1 MGTLVSID
9 DFVTEWVRRS
19 RMAIHNI
26 LVTGDFWHTDFQAI
40 VSKFDVPVTL
50 VPFDKVETVVEQS
63 YDLVVLAQ
71 SRRDQFLDAEVE
83 ALLTNFPAA
92 PVVGLLGSWCEGES
106 RSGQPYPGF
115 IQVYWHQW
123 EGRYS
128 QFIEQLGKS
137 GITSWH
143 APRTSTLS
151 DHIVARRIQKD
162 FSLGS
167 AYIGVSAWTRSEF
180 EMLDDALTSFGWR
193 SRWVERSIWDT
204 ASSATISVM
213 CVIADS
219 WTAELEKRIRW
230 LGLEIPDVPL
240 VLLLNYPRQS
250 DSESIA
256 SAGIS
261 SVVSKPF
268 ELQDLKVAIKKA
280 AEKELQR
287 LKA

>member
-1 MGTLVSID
+1 
-9 DFVTEWVRRS
+9 
-19 RMAIHNI
+19 MAMHKI
-26 LVTGDFWHTDFQAI
+26 LVTGDFWHTDFQTI

-50 VPFDKVETVVEQS
+50 VPFDKVETVVDQN

-71 SRRDQFLDAEVE
+71 SRRDQFLESEVE
-83 ALLTNFPAA
+83 ELLANFPAV

-106 RSGQPYPGF
+106 RSGRPYPGV
-115 IQVYWHQW
+115 IRVYWHQW

-128 QFIEQLGKS
+128 QFVEQLGKS

-143 APRTSTLS
+143 APRTATSS
-151 DHIVARRIQKD
+151 DHIVAQTIQKD

-167 AYIGVSAWTRSEF
+167 GYIGVSAWTRSEF
-180 EMLDDALTSFGWR
+180 EMLDDAITSFGWR
-193 SRWVERSIWDT
+193 SRWVERSIWDA
-204 ASSATISVM
+204 ASSATVSVM

-219 WTAELEKRIRW
+219 WTAELEKRIQW
-230 LGLEIPDVPL
+230 LNSEIPDVPF

-250 DSESIA
+250 DAESIA

-268 ELQDLKVAIKKA
+268 ELQDLKVAIAKA
-280 AEKELQR
+280 AGKELQG